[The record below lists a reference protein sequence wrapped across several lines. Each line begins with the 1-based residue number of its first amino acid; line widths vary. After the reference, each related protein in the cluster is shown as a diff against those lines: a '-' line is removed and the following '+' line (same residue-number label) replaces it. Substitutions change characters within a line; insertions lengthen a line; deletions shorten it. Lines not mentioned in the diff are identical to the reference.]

1 MLLVCANFIRH
12 FRQSPFLL
20 LAVVV
25 VVVLVVVDL
34 QTEALAVVLHHCSE
48 IVRHLHRRRGR
59 HFRYQGSLLLGELLG
74 ELQGGVGEGG
84 S

>member
-20 LAVVV
+20 LAV

-74 ELQGGVGEGG
+74 ELQGVVGEGG

>member
-25 VVVLVVVDL
+25 VVV

-74 ELQGGVGEGG
+74 ELQGVVGEGG